1 MVHRVTYSVSVTK
14 KGLIWN
20 RRGLIGKIELAKQ
33 ELVFSPITI
42 MDAGMLIPES
52 GLEQEGQRMT
62 TTRVETMVAPHTS
75 KPWGTS
81 WYSEERKKETNKRK
95 HTVL

>member
-1 MVHRVTYSVSVTK
+1 
-14 KGLIWN
+14 
-20 RRGLIGKIELAKQ
+20 
-33 ELVFSPITI
+33 
-42 MDAGMLIPES
+42 MLIPES

-62 TTRVETMVAPHTS
+62 TTPVETIVAPHTS

-81 WYSEERKKETNKRK
+81 WYSEERKKQTNKRK

>member
-1 MVHRVTYSVSVTK
+1 M
-14 KGLIWN
+14 
-20 RRGLIGKIELAKQ
+20 GLIGKIELAKQ

-62 TTRVETMVAPHTS
+62 TTPVETMVAPHTS

>member
-1 MVHRVTYSVSVTK
+1 
-14 KGLIWN
+14 
-20 RRGLIGKIELAKQ
+20 
-33 ELVFSPITI
+33 

-81 WYSEERKKETNKRK
+81 WYSEERKKQTNKIK

>member
-1 MVHRVTYSVSVTK
+1 
-14 KGLIWN
+14 
-20 RRGLIGKIELAKQ
+20 
-33 ELVFSPITI
+33 

-62 TTRVETMVAPHTS
+62 TTPVETMVAPHTS

-81 WYSEERKKETNKRK
+81 WYSEERKKTNKQK
-95 HTVL
+95 KTYSTVINKTNTFFNDNSHIYEHKNT